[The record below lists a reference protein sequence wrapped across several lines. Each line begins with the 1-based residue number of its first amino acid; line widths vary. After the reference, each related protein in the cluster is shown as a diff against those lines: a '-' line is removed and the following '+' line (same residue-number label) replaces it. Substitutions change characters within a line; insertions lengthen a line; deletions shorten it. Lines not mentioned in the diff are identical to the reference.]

1 MLTKNMLGD
10 NETLRKF
17 FSGPLY
23 TLWVGY
29 IYSKA
34 EVVNLGVVNTVNE
47 FRRFLNGPLL
57 DFMIKVNSNPEKWE
71 AQFNL
76 FLRGDLT
83 LVNLLSNIAVWKTV
97 RLGTYREVGFLL
109 AAVKNQG
116 WKFMGSTENTLRK
129 YVELSQFETKIDLVN
144 VSTAELG
151 FTKPYPTHQ
160 EVYDKACQFGLE
172 PCPNEILL
180 QLPLQYSEIPKDECL
195 HVIVVKKQTSS
206 DCKTEFTIC
215 NHVDGGCYISDCATD
230 FTRSTSQ
237 FTDRWLFKL
246 PRKNSLT
253 A

>member
-10 NETLRKF
+10 NETLRDF

-23 TLWVGY
+23 ALWVGY

-47 FRRFLNGPLL
+47 FRRFWNGPLL

-71 AQFNL
+71 PQFNL

-97 RLGTYREVGFLL
+97 KLGTYTKVDYLL
-109 AAVKNQG
+109 AAVEKQG

-129 YVELSQFETKIDLVN
+129 YVEISQFETEIDLVN
-144 VSTAELG
+144 MSTAELG

-160 EVYDKACQFGLE
+160 EVYNRACQYGLE
-172 PCPNEILL
+172 PCPDEILL
-180 QLPLQYSEIPKDECL
+180 QLPWQYSEIPKDEYL
-195 HVIVVKKQTSS
+195 HVIVVKKQTGS
-206 DCKTEFTIC
+206 DCKKEFIIYK
-215 NHVDGGCYISDCATD
+215 HVDGGCYISDCATD

-237 FTDRWLFKL
+237 FTDRWIFALS
-246 PRKNSLT
+246 RKQK
-253 A
+253 